1 MTFMKSMGREPVA
14 IKTIVIGAGAAGLCC
29 AGFLARAGMPAL
41 VLERGPRPARKVLV
55 TGKGRCNVTNN
66 CTPDVFLKNVRTNS
80 RFLYSASS
88 AFSPEDTIRL
98 FESLGVPLKTERG
111 NRVFPVS
118 DRAGD
123 IADALIRFAGKD
135 CIRMG
140 ARVSQILAEDG
151 AVRGVRLENGGT
163 CMADAVVLATGGMS
177 YPGTGSTGDGYRL
190 AERLGH
196 TVVSPRAA
204 LVPIEASEKWCAELM
219 GLSLKNVTLTLKN
232 AAGKAVFSEMGE
244 MLFTHFGVSGPLV
257 LSASSYIKE
266 DPGAY
271 RIEIDLK
278 PALNMQQLD
287 ARLLR
292 DFAEN
297 RNRDLI
303 TALDRLLP
311 RKLIP
316 VAGRWS
322 GVAPEKKV
330 HSITQAE
337 RRAFA
342 ALLKALPVTPKA
354 FAPIEQAVITSG
366 GISAREINPK
376 SMESKLIRG
385 LYPIGEVVD
394 VDAFTGGF
402 NLQIAFSTA
411 FLAAAAI
418 AAADNG

>member
-1 MTFMKSMGREPVA
+1 MGR
-14 IKTIVIGAGAAGLCC
+14 
-29 AGFLARAGMPAL
+29 
-41 VLERGPRPARKVLV
+41 
-55 TGKGRCNVTNN
+55 
-66 CTPDVFLKNVRTNS
+66 
-80 RFLYSASS
+80 
-88 AFSPEDTIRL
+88 
-98 FESLGVPLKTERG
+98 
-111 NRVFPVS
+111 
-118 DRAGD
+118 
-123 IADALIRFAGKD
+123 
-135 CIRMG
+135 
-140 ARVSQILAEDG
+140 
-151 AVRGVRLENGGT
+151 
-163 CMADAVVLATGGMS
+163 
-177 YPGTGSTGDGYRL
+177 
-190 AERLGH
+190 
-196 TVVSPRAA
+196 
-204 LVPIEASEKWCAELM
+204 
-219 GLSLKNVTLTLKN
+219 SLKNVTLTLKN

-257 LSASSYIKE
+257 LSASSYIKA
-266 DPGAY
+266 DPGTY

-297 RNRDLI
+297 RNRDFI
-303 TALDRLLP
+303 NALDRLLP

-316 VAGRWS
+316 VAVRLS